1 MVCCSLGRG
10 GLCWA
15 GCWLDRSVSLLAEKQ
30 EPHRSREGQ
39 MGSETVLN
47 VGEEQDRNFFNPA
60 VRSLKRVASP
70 DSVGLV
76 FEKSDLTI
84 KNVKFG

>member
-1 MVCCSLGRG
+1 MCCSLGRG

-15 GCWLDRSVSLLAEKQ
+15 GWWLDRSVLLLAGKQ
-30 EPHRSREGQ
+30 EPHRSGEGQ

-60 VRSLKRVASP
+60 VRLLKRVASP

-76 FEKSDLTI
+76 FEISDLSI